1 MPDKINNVIEW
12 AYKSFVPKKRDV
24 LKIKSAAE
32 GIKNFILFR
41 SKALDT
47 KITAEF
53 GGSYA
58 KNTWIR
64 NNSDVDIFV
73 SFDSEK
79 KTKLLEKLV
88 PASFKQERGTRT
100 YFRGES
106 GGITVEIIPVV
117 RFNDITKVENSID
130 LSILHA
136 AYINSRMK
144 EKLRKDTVILK
155 EFCKVNGCYGSETYI
170 HGFSGYSL
178 ELLII
183 KYGGLKELFQAV
195 SSWMPGV
202 YIDIENSYSDISK
215 AMEVMGARE
224 SPLILVDPTN
234 PKRNVCGSLNTDNF
248 ARFVFA
254 VKRFITSP
262 QKDFLI
268 EKDPIKNIIAAS
280 KLRGTKLFRYSTEIK
295 GPRDRFLSK
304 YNKGLSR
311 LIATLKEN
319 GISIYDYKPVYSET
333 KVELFLEMENTPI
346 TNTRRVYG
354 PNIWLN
360 LENFQKF
367 LKQHPNTYL
376 SGELASYDKPYKIT
390 NFDSFIAAKLKEYIG
405 QNAILKN

>member
-1 MPDKINNVIEW
+1 MSDKINNVIEW
-12 AYKSFVPKKRDV
+12 AYKSFVPKETDV

-32 GIKNFILFR
+32 WVKNFILLR
-41 SKALDT
+41 SKALGT

-58 KNTWIR
+58 KNTWVR
-64 NNSDVDIFV
+64 DNSDVDIFV

-79 KTKLLEKLV
+79 KTKLLENLV
-88 PASFKQERGTRT
+88 PSSFKQERGTRT

-155 EFCKVNGCYGSETYI
+155 EFCKANGRYGSETYI

-202 YIDIENSYSDISK
+202 YVDIENAYPDQSK
-215 AMEVMGARE
+215 ALEAIGARE

-234 PKRNVCGSLNTDNF
+234 PKRNVCGSLNAENF
-248 ARFVFA
+248 AGLVFA
-254 VKRFITSP
+254 VKRFMTGPSKEFFVRKDSVKQIIGTS
-262 QKDFLI
+262 K
-268 EKDPIKNIIAAS
+268 S
-280 KLRGTKLFRYSTEIK
+280 RGTKLFRYKTEIK

-304 YNKGLSR
+304 YNKGLFR
-311 LIATLKEN
+311 LVKALKEN
-319 GISIYDYKPVYSET
+319 GVGVYDYKPLYSER
-333 KVELFLEMENTPI
+333 KVELFLEIESTPV
-346 TNTRRVYG
+346 TKTRKVYG
-354 PNIWLN
+354 PNVWLN

-376 SGELASYDKPYKIT
+376 SGELAAYDKPYKIT
-390 NFDSFIAAKLKEYIG
+390 NFNSFIAAKLKGYIG
-405 QNAILKN
+405 QNSILKN